1 MFLIFGINDGNES
14 LGARWCPYLTCH
26 PNGAWMEIT
35 CTYQAFT
42 LFFIPLFRISKRYF
56 ATCPYCGSVY
66 EIPKEEWKRLSR
78 DSSLPLNPDT
88 LYIVPV
94 SYTHLW
100 EREISSGQFEGYT
113 PNYTPVTTQSS
124 QSLTGHIT
132 PAKIISA
139 QSDYCTAVLL

>member
-14 LGARWCPYLTCH
+14 LGARWCPYLMCH

-88 LYIVPV
+88 LYIVYGAQKKTCPV
-94 SYTHLW
+94 CNSAVAP
-100 EREISSGQFEGYT
+100 ESRFCPNCGT
-113 PNYTPVTTQSS
+113 P
-124 QSLTGHIT
+124 LI
-132 PAKIISA
+132 
-139 QSDYCTAVLL
+139 